1 MALTEQS
8 SAGHPSSGPSPGA
21 RATKAE
27 HTSLDQRFGAL
38 QLMRLSIVVLMVATS
53 ASASKQVG
61 IPFREVVLISCAYV
75 VVSLA
80 GWALDT
86 FCDHLATTR
95 GTRRRP
101 LFLFQQALIPVDSL
115 YLALLTAPS
124 GGAQS
129 GFIWFFAVELIAVT
143 LLAGRRTGVR
153 VALWDSALLLAITF
167 LGLGPAV
174 AQLLG
179 VPEMYAP
186 SAGTVAVRIT
196 GFWAVAL
203 CTASFSAVS
212 ERELR
217 RSKDQLDA
225 LSAMAK
231 EMEEAME
238 EGSGASAVIPVL
250 LGSVIG
256 TFGFERAAVIWE
268 GKGELVAERADGSG
282 GKALLSE
289 AIQVDEGV
297 LACPVAERALAGQEP
312 PRLRSLA
319 TPGAIALE
327 GVLPGAVNVVVV
339 GLSAGHERRGLLL
352 AEVGPARRRW
362 VAGRRSGEEDAGG
375 EGARGAEVGRR
386 GGEGRRVSRRSLQM
400 VSRFAAHAAL
410 AFANADLKA
419 ENAKMAD
426 TDGLT
431 ELANRRS
438 LTKALAREVART
450 QRSNEPLSLAV
461 IDIDYFK
468 KVNDTFGHMAGD
480 EVLREVARAM
490 KGHVR
495 DVDLVARYGGEEFA
509 IVLPNCSS
517 EGAMTVVERVR
528 AAVAAASTVATVT
541 VSAGIATVA
550 GRESDGERLMA
561 AADTALYTSKRTGR
575 NRVTV
580 AGPEIEVL
588 MPEAADAN
596 DTVLRL

>member
-1 MALTEQS
+1 
-8 SAGHPSSGPSPGA
+8 
-21 RATKAE
+21 
-27 HTSLDQRFGAL
+27 
-38 QLMRLSIVVLMVATS
+38 MRLSIVVLMVATS

-250 LGSVIG
+250 LGSVID

-268 GKGELVAERADGSG
+268 GKGELVAARSEGAG
-282 GKALLSE
+282 GKALPSE
-289 AIQVDEGV
+289 AIQVDAGA
-297 LACPVAERALAGQEP
+297 LACAVAERALAGQEP

-319 TPGAIALE
+319 MPGAVALE
-327 GVLPGAVNVVVV
+327 GVLPGAVNVMVV

-352 AEVGPARRRW
+352 AEVGPTRRRRA
-362 VAGRRSGEEDAGG
+362 AGRRSGEADASS
-375 EGARGAEVGRR
+375 EGARGAPQVSRR
-386 GGEGRRVSRRSLQM
+386 GGEGRRVSRRSVQM

-450 QRSNEPLSLAV
+450 QRTSEPLSLAV

-468 KVNDTFGHMAGD
+468 KVNDTLGHMAGD
-480 EVLREVARAM
+480 DVLREVARAM
-490 KGHVR
+490 RDHVR

-550 GRESDGERLMA
+550 GKESHGERLMA

-580 AGPEIEVL
+580 AGPELEVL
-588 MPEAADAN
+588 MPESAGAN
-596 DTVLRL
+596 ETVLRL